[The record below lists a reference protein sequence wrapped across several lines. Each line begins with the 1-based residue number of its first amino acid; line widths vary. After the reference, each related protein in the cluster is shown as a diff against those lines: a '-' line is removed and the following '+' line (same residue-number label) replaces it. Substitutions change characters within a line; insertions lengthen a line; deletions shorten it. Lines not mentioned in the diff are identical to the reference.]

1 MKGKGKRNQNKV
13 GNQAHLLRLE
23 HLATNQ
29 GCSVIN
35 SIAPTTAPSTQALK
49 NSSVQISPTSPKLEF
64 SYSTTDLAPQTTT
77 KSVWLPR
84 LTKKKFKLYD
94 PLCEKNHG
102 YEIGKL
108 MSNYHSL
115 LLVLWI
121 TDGDVTN
128 FQGLLEAMQK
138 IVDPLW
144 LVNRLADTIHNVQS
158 QFHEVL
164 RAKLSVSMFPG
175 TTKTP

>member
-1 MKGKGKRNQNKV
+1 MIKAN
-13 GNQAHLLRLE
+13 
-23 HLATNQ
+23 TN
-29 GCSVIN
+29 
-35 SIAPTTAPSTQALK
+35 
-49 NSSVQISPTSPKLEF
+49 
-64 SYSTTDLAPQTTT
+64 
-77 KSVWLPR
+77 R
-84 LTKKKFKLYD
+84 YD